1 MAQYSRLLRDNP
13 SDFPYDFEKQ
23 ILSKQSADTIYHW
36 HPELEIIYVK
46 KELLPCISILSALK
60 VMKAIFF

>member
-1 MAQYSRLLRDNP
+1 MAQYSRHLRDNP

-36 HPELEIIYVK
+36 HPELEII
-46 KELLPCISILSALK
+46 
-60 VMKAIFF
+60 

>member
-1 MAQYSRLLRDNP
+1 MAQQSRLLRDNP
-13 SDFPYDFEKQ
+13 SGFPYDFEKQ
-23 ILSKQSADTIYHW
+23 IYLSNQPIQFTIGI
-36 HPELEIIYVK
+36 LNSRLSMSK

>member
-1 MAQYSRLLRDNP
+1 MAQYSRHLRDNP
-13 SDFPYDFEKQ
+13 SDFLRFEKQ

-46 KELLPCISILSALK
+46 KRNCYL
-60 VMKAIFF
+60 VYQF